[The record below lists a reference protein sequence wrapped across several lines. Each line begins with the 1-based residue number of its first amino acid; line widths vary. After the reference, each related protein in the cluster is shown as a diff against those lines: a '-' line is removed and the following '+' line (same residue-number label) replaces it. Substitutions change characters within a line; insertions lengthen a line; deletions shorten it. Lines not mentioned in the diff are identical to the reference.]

1 MMDIS
6 DIDFHMMVRKLAHI
20 ASLLLLLAACNRDND
35 KFYLSAPADVKAEQT
50 GLGNIRLTWTNASV
64 SYDGVVI
71 ERASQAGGWEFS
83 ELARVPKG
91 VLVYDDNKHDGDAF
105 YQYRL
110 ATYRRDKASTDTYVT
125 FRYSRL
131 PAPTDFK
138 GEMTDEGYVLT
149 WKDNC
154 NGEDGYVIRKGFN
167 GDPLEEWKVLGPD
180 TETVTDPDVVSGL
193 YEYEVCACLGDSQS
207 AAATLKFD
215 NTSIPQLKIGN
226 VTASWHQVHVQFHLQ
241 DDGGFVC
248 EGGVCW
254 RTDGAKGANANDNCY
269 TFPDKIR
276 TGDPFFG
283 SVQGLEP
290 GKTYYL
296 RPWVKYDGKYQ
307 YYKELTCSLMDEP
320 EDIVPAWTDITR
332 QYKMPSSIKLYKT
345 ETDINGRGVNAWY
358 AVADMSDG
366 DLELRTFESPAAAK
380 PSDVAQSL
388 DGVQVIVNGGFFSD
402 GKSQSYIMDRGEEVN
417 PGVRTVKCSYYNDEQ
432 NSVTRNYSVTRGAFG
447 VNLQQEPSVKWL
459 YTSREWAYDAPLPV
473 FISGP
478 IMQPTST
485 FPSYRQTWDVYSA
498 IGGGPV
504 ILDNGHICIDYL
516 TTRDRGDAK
525 HYVGNPELID
535 DDVFGPTVRIARTA
549 IGHTADGKIVI
560 MVVNGTDGNDG
571 VSLDELARMM
581 RGVGCTDVLNLD
593 GGDSSVMCVTPDARI
608 INAPSAGVEREVFS
622 FVALVAKYS

>member
-1 MMDIS
+1 
-6 DIDFHMMVRKLAHI
+6 MMVRKLTYI
-20 ASLLLLLAACNRDND
+20 ASLLLLIVACNRDD
-35 KFYLSAPADVKAEQT
+35 DRFYLAVPADVKAEQT
-50 GLGNIRLTWTNASV
+50 GLDNIRLTWTNASV
-64 SYDGVVI
+64 SYDGVII
-71 ERASQAGGWEFS
+71 ERASQAGGWEFT
-83 ELARVPKG
+83 ELGRVPHG

-110 ATYRRDKASTDTYVT
+110 STYRRDKVSTDAYVT

-131 PAPTDFK
+131 PGPTDLK

-154 NGEDGYVIRKGFN
+154 HGEDGYVIRKGFN
-167 GDPLEEWKVLGPD
+167 GGPLQEWKVLGPD
-180 TETVTDPDVVSGL
+180 TETVTDPDVVSGK
-193 YEYEVCACLGDSQS
+193 YEYEVYARLGESQS
-207 AAATLKFD
+207 AAATIEFD

-248 EGGVCW
+248 EGGICW
-254 RTDGAKGANANDNCY
+254 RSDGARGADLNDNCY

-276 TGDPFFG
+276 SGDPFFG
-283 SVQGLEP
+283 VAQGLEP

-296 RPWVKYDGKYQ
+296 RPWMKYDDKYL
-307 YYKELTCSLMDEP
+307 YYKELACSLMDEP
-320 EDIVPAWTDITR
+320 EDIMPAWTDITR
-332 QYKMPSSIKLYKT
+332 QYKMPSSISLYKA

-358 AVADMSDG
+358 AVADMSHG
-366 DLELRTFESPAAAK
+366 DLELRTFESPAATK
-380 PSDVAQSL
+380 PSDMAQSL
-388 DGVQVIVNGGFFSD
+388 DGVHIIVNGGFFAD
-402 GKSQSYIMDRGEEVN
+402 GKSCSYIMDRGEEVN
-417 PGVRTVKCSYYNDEQ
+417 PGVGTVRSSFYKDDQ
-432 NSVTRNYSVTRGAFG
+432 MNSVTRNYGVTRGAFG
-447 VNLQQEPSVKWL
+447 VDIQQKPSVKWL
-459 YTSREWAYDAPLPV
+459 YGSREWAYDAPLPV

-478 IMQPTST
+478 ILQPTPT
-485 FPSYRQTWDVYSA
+485 FPSYRKTWEVYSA

-516 TTRDRGDAK
+516 KTIDKGGAK
-525 HYVGNPELID
+525 HYIGNPELID

-549 IGHTADGKIVI
+549 IGHTADGNIVI

-581 RGVGCTDVLNLD
+581 RGVGCTDVLNLG

-608 INAPSAGVEREVFS
+608 LNTPSAGVEREVVS
-622 FVALVAKYS
+622 FVALVAKYN